1 MAAKKRASKKSAS
14 SKSGTRKRA
23 GARRTATKRAA
34 VKRSRR
40 AQAAPKPVR
49 KPAHPPEPEGGPFAR
64 RRAFVEERTT
74 PLGPKVEGA
83 AALPGG
89 ARAVETRVLP
99 PQEFRKQAVEAYR
112 RRQQQ
117 GLAREGRIARARAV
131 DEAMPQPPAD
141 GRTSDEQ
148 AEDDL
153 LGPPPDDED
162 RRGRRARAVAQPREP
177 ITAPPANN
185 WIPIGPSVLR
195 KGQGGTLPSTS
206 GRCNGLAVASG
217 GTRVYA
223 AAANGGVWR
232 SDNEGQT
239 WRSLMDAW
247 DLNPTTASSD
257 SLACGSIAID
267 PSDPDRIFVGTGDG
281 NEAIFF
287 GVGPVVSTDGGV
299 NWATE
304 PVASGSPSL
313 GGQSMNAV
321 AVDPNSTNRV
331 VAGTFQGVYRRE
343 PNPMGGFHW
352 ARKTGPTGA
361 ISSVVVA
368 QTGGVTTFFAAPFS
382 GPVFSSADGDTWNVL
397 GTGFPTADVGRV
409 GLAVR
414 STDPSVVYA
423 LVAKASDNLILG
435 VFRLHG
441 TTWKPVTGA
450 PADLFGTPGFGQGT
464 YDLAIAVDPNNV
476 NRVFLG
482 GSTIASSGEW
492 SGAVYRSTV
501 TSSGS
506 GAATTFSMTNT
517 FVGNSVH
524 ADIHC
529 LAFAPGDSSKLWLG
543 CDGGVYYSTTPG
555 GSGDIFISRNSGL
568 QTLTMNQVDH
578 HPTEDAVVF
587 GGTQDNGGARF
598 TGEEAWLHSVWG
610 DCGAFVVNWNDPYKI
625 LATYVGKSI
634 NRATDGGTRY
644 NYSAVDV
651 PSPAGDNPLFYA
663 PLAGTPPS
671 ATPAEAERVAFGA
684 RRPWISETFGG
695 GWQSI
700 PANNATDDL
709 GARIKS
715 LQFAS
720 ATMLYAGTTNG
731 RVFRF
736 TRSGGAW
743 TRTRID
749 NAAGGA
755 LPLAGVVSGIAIDR
769 ADATGNSIYITFG
782 GTGDFRHVWHFNG
795 TSWQARSGPAAGNL
809 ASLLD
814 IQHNAIVC
822 DPGNTQTIF
831 AGADLGVWRS
841 TDGGQNWAPF
851 SSGLPDA
858 AVLDLDLH
866 NGRRLL
872 RASTYGRGV
881 WEYRLDAV
889 TLAGVELYV
898 RDTQLDQ
905 GRFTTVNNLNDPTAQ
920 GETVRHWRGPD
931 IRLDTPD
938 STGAYQFP
946 ITPGTTIDFEQFTNV
961 LSDDSRQVA
970 THSTADLITRVYVQV
985 HNRGVM
991 PADNVRVMCLLANAS
1006 AGLPALPAGFTANV
1020 QNGTPINTADWKTL
1034 GIADVDDVRV
1044 GSPKIA
1050 AFELSSTLL
1059 PPPTSL
1065 AGNDHHCVLALLHH
1079 ADDPFT
1085 ATQTVTDLLSLGE
1098 RKSAHKNLK
1107 VVEFTGTLPP
1117 AAPIAMAVRI
1127 HNPSRRR
1134 ALLTSVLVRLHGY
1147 KAKVR
1152 LVLPKMRT
1160 EGELKDLVE
1169 GGKLSEDT
1177 DTFIEWANEHIRM
1190 IQKNQESRHPYNRD
1204 WSKQRIEDVQGA
1216 IEAKTIVLSTGKDIR
1231 IRGIVLDRGGRCTFL
1246 FLLERPKGL
1255 EPGDSLPIEILQL
1268 DATGEKIIGGLQ
1280 ARVDITHPEPQRA
1293 VRRRSRRTPSRR
1305 QRPTLRPPARASRS
1319 SRS

>member
-14 SKSGTRKRA
+14 PKSGSRKRKA
-23 GARRTATKRAA
+23 PKRAA
-34 VKRSRR
+34 ARRGRR
-40 AQAAPKPVR
+40 AQAGPKPATR
-49 KPAHPPEPEGGPFAR
+49 PPRPPEPEGGPFAR

-74 PLGPKVEGA
+74 PLAPKAQEA
-83 AALPGG
+83 QALPPG
-89 ARAVETRVLP
+89 ARVVETRALP
-99 PQEFRKQAVEAYR
+99 PQNFRKQAVEEYR
-112 RRQQQ
+112 RRQQL
-117 GLAREGRIARARAV
+117 GLAREGRMARARAH
-131 DEAMPQPPAD
+131 DDPPPPATD
-141 GRTSDEQ
+141 RRTADEQ

-153 LGPPPDDED
+153 FGPEPDDEH
-162 RRGRRARAVAQPREP
+162 GGARRARAGAQAREP

-206 GRCNGLAVASG
+206 GRCNGIAVASG
-217 GTRVYA
+217 GTRVYV

-232 SDNEGQT
+232 SDDEGTT

-247 DLNPTTASSD
+247 DLNPTIASSD

-287 GVGPVVSTDGGV
+287 GVGPVVSTDGGT

-304 PVASGSPSL
+304 PVASGSPTL

-321 AVDPNSTNRV
+321 AVDPNNTNRV
-331 VAGTFQGVYRRE
+331 IAGTFLGVYRRE

-368 QTGGVTTFFAAPFS
+368 QTGGVTTFFAAPFN
-382 GPVFSSADGDTWNVL
+382 GPVFSSADGDTWNIL
-397 GTGFPTADVGRV
+397 GAGFPAADVGRI

-414 STDPSVVYA
+414 ASDPSIVYA

-435 VFRLHG
+435 VYRLHG
-441 TTWKPVTGA
+441 TTWKQVTGA
-450 PADLFGTPGFGQGT
+450 PADLFGTAAIGGQGT

-476 NRVFLG
+476 NRLFLG

-501 TSSGS
+501 TSSGT

-529 LAFAPGDSSKLWLG
+529 LAYAPGDSNKLWLG
-543 CDGGVYYSTTPG
+543 CDGGVYYSTNPG
-555 GSGDIFISRNSGL
+555 GSGDIFSSRNTGL

-610 DCGAFVVNWNDPYKI
+610 DCGAFVINWNDPYKV
-625 LATYVGKSI
+625 LATYVRKSV

-644 NYSAVDV
+644 NYSAVTV
-651 PSPAGDNPLFYA
+651 PAATGDATLFYA

-671 ATPAEAERVAFGA
+671 ATPADAERVAFGS

-700 PANNATDDL
+700 PANNATDDVG
-709 GARIKS
+709 GAIKS

-720 ATMLYAGTTNG
+720 ATVFYAGTTNG

-736 TRSGGAW
+736 TRSGGTW

-749 NAAGGA
+749 NVAGGA
-755 LPLAGVVSGIAIDR
+755 LPLAGLVSSIAIDR
-769 ADATGNSIYITFG
+769 ADATGNSIYIAFG

-795 TSWQARSGPAAGNL
+795 TSWQARSGPAAGNA

-822 DPGNTQTIF
+822 DPGATQTIF
-831 AGADLGVWRS
+831 VGADIGVWRS

-931 IRLDTPD
+931 IKLDTPD
-938 STGAYQFP
+938 STGTYQFP
-946 ITPGTTIDFEQFTNV
+946 VTPGTTIDFEQFTNI
-961 LSDDSRQVA
+961 LSDDSRTVA
-970 THSTADLITRVYVQV
+970 THSTADIVTRVYVQV

-1034 GIADVDDVRV
+1034 GFADLDDVRV
-1044 GSPKIA
+1044 GRPKIA
-1050 AFELSSTLL
+1050 AFELPSSLL

-1079 ADDPFT
+1079 ADDQFT
-1085 ATQTVTDLLSLGE
+1085 ATQSVTDLLSLGE

-1107 VVEFTGTLPP
+1107 VVEFTGTLP
-1117 AAPIAMAVRI
+1117 APPPIVMAVRF

-1147 KAKVR
+1147 RAKVR
-1152 LVLPKMRT
+1152 LVLPKLRT
-1160 EGELKDLVE
+1160 EGTLKDLIE
-1169 GGKLSEDT
+1169 GGKLSEET
-1177 DTFIEWANEHIRM
+1177 DVFLGWANDHIRM

-1204 WSKQRIEDVQGA
+1204 WSKQRIAGVQAA
-1216 IEAKTIVLSTGKDIR
+1216 IEAKTMIVSTGKDIR
-1231 IRGIVLDRGGRCTFL
+1231 IRNIVIDRGARYTFF
-1246 FLLERPKGL
+1246 FLLERPQGL
-1255 EPGDSLPIEILQL
+1255 EPGDSLPIEVLQL
-1268 DATGEKIIGGLQ
+1268 DGPGEKVIGGLQ
-1280 ARVDITHPEPQRA
+1280 ARVDITLPAKERRPVRA
-1293 VRRRSRRTPSRR
+1293 PSRR
-1305 QRPTLRPPARASRS
+1305 RALRHQLPTSAPRGRASRS